1 MFPHL
6 RLFLLPLLLMLLL
19 AQTEKGLFV
28 LYHHAQFS
36 TLSSGS
42 ILYAMLWG
50 IRFDLAIASLFAFL
64 AYFGAYLV
72 KRLLRRD
79 FAASLQYTSFAAAT
93 LLLLLHGADML
104 YYGEAGRHLGYELKE
119 GFNSG
124 GSLAL
129 AAMRTYTW
137 PMLLELALIFPLYL
151 ANKALFRRF
160 SPGSVQNTHP
170 LGFIRLESA
179 VITVF
184 LFSAIM
190 VRGGVASVPLEP
202 LHAQQIGAANQAAIA
217 LNGAYNA
224 LFSSVTAYEAKPL
237 LSGEPNQAQLKL
249 IREHF
254 APPPEVTGEEKPYNV
269 VLLFLE
275 SWSSVYMKSYGYSKD
290 TTPYFD
296 SLRQRSLTTDETMAG
311 GHRTTEGLFAT
322 LCSWQNPLGE
332 TVAQSQLQNYD
343 YECLPKLLRNEGYT
357 TAFFQGTLENTS
369 GTGAFAQS
377 LGFEQSYGKHD
388 IKQRQYDENSWGV
401 QDPDLYRF
409 VLEKLD
415 KLPQPFLVGVNTA
428 TTHDTRVPASYLKQ
442 MKHPDSNGFANAMNF
457 ADFSLKQFIHAYQQS
472 GHFKNTI
479 FVMVADHTGAVNSS
493 IFDRYRI
500 PFLIYAPSIVAP
512 QHLPVIASQR
522 DIAPT
527 VLDILNLPQPS
538 WFAGRSL
545 LSTDMRDV
553 IADYYH
559 EGILG
564 WVNGERI
571 TEFPLHGQAP
581 QRCYQYSAAQHTKAI
596 VECGSSEDQNIAY
609 AYTQLSQQLL
619 FSGKIQTFGK
629 YRGEQVSK
637 RLYSQQT
644 P

>member
-1 MFPHL
+1 MLPHL

-19 AQTEKGLFV
+19 AQMEKGLFV

-36 TLSSGS
+36 GLSLGN
-42 ILYAMLWG
+42 ILYAMFWG
-50 IRFDLAIASLFAFL
+50 IKFDLAIAGIFAFL
-64 AYFGAYLV
+64 AYFGAYLA
-72 KRLLRRD
+72 KRLLRRE
-79 FAASLQYTSFAAAT
+79 FAAALQYTSFIAAT

-119 GFNSG
+119 GLNSG

-137 PMLLELALIFPLYL
+137 PVVMELALILPLYL
-151 ANKALFRRF
+151 ANRALFCRF
-160 SPGSVQNTHP
+160 APAMPQNKHP

-179 VITVF
+179 LITVL

-202 LHAQQIGAANQAAIA
+202 LHAQQIGGANRAAIA

-224 LFSSVTAYEAKPL
+224 LFSSVTSYDAKPL
-237 LSGEPNQAQLKL
+237 VSGMPDKSQLKL
-249 IREHF
+249 IRQHF
-254 APPPEVTGEEKPYNV
+254 GPQPAVKGKEKPYNV

-275 SWSSVYMKSYGYSKD
+275 SWSAVYMNSYGYAKD

-296 SLRQRSLTTDETMAG
+296 SLRKLSLTTDETMAG
-311 GHRTTEGLFAT
+311 GHRTTEGLFST

-369 GTGAFAQS
+369 GTGAFAQA

-409 VLEKLD
+409 VLDKLD
-415 KLPQPFLVGVNTA
+415 KMPQPFFIGVNTA
-428 TTHDTRVPASYLKQ
+428 TTHDSRVPESFLKQ
-442 MKHPDSNGFANAMNF
+442 VAHPDSNGFANAMHF
-457 ADFSLKQFIHAYQQS
+457 ADYSLEQFINAYQQS
-472 GHFKNTI
+472 GHFKDTL

-493 IFDRYRI
+493 VFDRYRI
-500 PFLIYAPSIVAP
+500 PFLIYAPSIVKP
-512 QHLPVIASQR
+512 QHLPVISSQR

-527 VLDILNLPQPS
+527 MLSILNLPQPS
-538 WFAGRSL
+538 WFAGHSL
-545 LSTDMRDV
+545 IETASQDSF
-553 IADYYH
+553 ADYYH

-564 WVNGERI
+564 WVKGEHI
-571 TEFPLHGQAP
+571 TEFPLHGQSP
-581 QRCYQYSAAQHTKAI
+581 VHCYQYSAAQHAKAI
-596 VECGSSEDQNIAY
+596 VECGSSADKNIAM
-609 AYTQLSQQLL
+609 AFTQLSQQLL
-619 FSGKIQTFGK
+619 FDGKIQTFET
-629 YRGEQVSK
+629 YRG
-637 RLYSQQT
+637 